1 MFTKT
6 KKVKTN
12 SRVKRNR
19 QPLEFNLR
27 SINREIFPE
36 SFSALP
42 VNGNY

>member
-19 QPLEFNLR
+19 QSLEFKFR
-27 SINREIFPE
+27 SINRKIFPE